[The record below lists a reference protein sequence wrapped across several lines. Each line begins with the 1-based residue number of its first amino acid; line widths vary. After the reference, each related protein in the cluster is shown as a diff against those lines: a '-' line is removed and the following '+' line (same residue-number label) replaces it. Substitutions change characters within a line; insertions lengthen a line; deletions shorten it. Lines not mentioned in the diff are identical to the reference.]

1 MCRSERRPQS
11 KGVDLRSQAETNAPP
26 RELALGNARGIAL
39 ALQFEAAGEEGD
51 GYPCLMVAVAEAVEV
66 EFLSSCFEDFLRLT
80 SRATCCERRRY
91 KMQIPIPQGQAPGN
105 PCTTSRRDFAW
116 RRWTSLIAPE
126 CRWWNNNRDF
136 LERRATALTL
146 GVVQIGSSSIQSVD
160 LACWRSHQGKSYRQ
174 VQSHT
179 EATCTAALRTS
190 TQSEFCRRA
199 LADCR
204 SSPSPNLQ
212 RQQMK
217 RCQLLHLGVLK
228 RH

>member
-1 MCRSERRPQS
+1 M
-11 KGVDLRSQAETNAPP
+11 A
-26 RELALGNARGIAL
+26 
-39 ALQFEAAGEEGD
+39 
-51 GYPCLMVAVAEAVEV
+51 AVAEAVEA

-91 KMQIPIPQGQAPGN
+91 KMQIPIQAPRN
-105 PCTTSRRDFAW
+105 PCTTSRRDFAS

-126 CRWWNNNRDF
+126 CRWWNSNRDF

-146 GVVQIGSSSIQSVD
+146 GLVQIDSSSIQSVD

-190 TQSEFCRRA
+190 TRSESCRPA

-204 SSPSPNLQ
+204 SSPNPNPR
-212 RQQMK
+212 RQQTK
-217 RCQLLHLGVLK
+217 HCQLLHLGVLRRLCWWHQARGSCRWDEGTLMSMLCTQPLRSRSCRANTQINECMSSALK
-228 RH
+228 GEEV